1 MPLYAQ
7 LHPDISEGS
16 GNFPVAQDRNDS
28 CVYQAYKAHVKR
40 RGQGLD
46 LSKNKTKGIKDE
58 NYCHQSVLTLLSSL
72 S

>member
-7 LHPDISEGS
+7 LRPDISEGS
-16 GNFPVAQDRNDS
+16 GNFPAAQNRNDS

-40 RGQGLD
+40 RGQKID
-46 LSKNKTKGIKDE
+46 PSKNKTKGIKDE
-58 NYCHQSVLTLLSSL
+58 NYCQQSVLTLPSSM